1 MSKIKNNKN
10 LKYKVY
16 SLFTGAGGF
25 DIGFEEAGF
34 EVIGASDIWKESE
47 KTMKLNYPNIPF
59 ICKDIRLLTSTEILE
74 STNNV
79 FPDIIIGGP
88 PCQGFSVMGDKNSA
102 DPRNSLFE
110 SYVRL
115 VEDLNPMCFVFENV
129 KGIKTMFNGR
139 YLNMVANSF
148 ADLGYDIHLKV
159 LNSKEYGVPQS
170 RERVIIFG
178 TRLDK
183 PFNYPISNDKQ
194 IGNLTVFKNVGEA
207 INDLIEKGIEFP
219 NHIPLEHGEIVLER
233 YKLIPEGGKLPPP
246 EELPEKIRRKNFG
259 NTYVRLDR
267 KKVSATMVPGN
278 NAFPVHPVLNRSL
291 TPREAARIQS
301 FPDNHIFTGPR
312 KEQCTLVGNAVPPLM
327 AANIALAV
335 KSHIESKEK
344 DETSNH
350 LYLKKHKT
358 IELNKESNINKNS
371 KKNKLSFID
380 LFSGAG
386 GIGVGFEHAGFE
398 HVFSADFDS
407 AVARTFR
414 HNNPNIPFIEGDL
427 SHESVFNKI
436 KVDFSDKEI
445 DIIVGGPPC
454 QGFSMFGKRRFVNSK
469 DYNPHDDDRNKLI
482 FTYLEYVKHFQ
493 PKWFLMENVQG
504 LTTLDGG
511 SFLNALIIEIEKLGY
526 KNHDYK
532 IINTADY
539 GVPQK
544 RKRFILIAN
553 RTCNIIPWPKPKY
566 YEKPEDW
573 EKPYRSVGEVLL
585 GLETIKSQ
593 SKYFNHIPM
602 NHSPD
607 VVERF
612 SYIKEGC
619 KIVPDD
625 LPENLKHSRTGK
637 EIQSFS
643 KVFFRLNRNN
653 PSHTLVP
660 GHSAFPIHPW
670 LNRQLTVREAA
681 RIQTFPDNI
690 EFLGNHGQQCKQV
703 GNAFPPMAAET
714 IANSIAKAISN
725 NWNQEDTSNL
735 AYYSLIEK

>member
-1 MSKIKNNKN
+1 MRKEKNKKN
-10 LKYKVY
+10 TVY

-25 DIGFEEAGF
+25 DIGFEAAGF
-34 EVIGASDIWKESE
+34 EIIGASDIWKESE
-47 KTMKLNYPNIPF
+47 NTIKKNFPNIPF
-59 ICKDIRLLTSTEILE
+59 ICKDIRLLTSEDILK
-74 STNNV
+74 STKNIK
-79 FPDIIIGGP
+79 PDIIIGGP

-110 SYVRL
+110 SYARI
-115 VEDLNPMCFVFENV
+115 VEDLKPMCFVFENV

-159 LNSKEYGVPQS
+159 LNSKDYGVAQS
-170 RERVIIFG
+170 RERVIIVG

-183 PFNYPISNDKQ
+183 NYEYPLPNQNQ
-194 IGNLTVFKNVGEA
+194 IRNLKSYKNVGKA
-207 INDLIEKGIEFP
+207 INDLVKKNDSFP
-219 NHIPLEHGEIVLER
+219 NHIALEHGDIVLER
-233 YKLIPEGGKLPPP
+233 YKLITEGGKLPPP
-246 EELPEKIRRKNFG
+246 DELPEKIRRKNFG
-259 NTYVRLDR
+259 NTYIRLDR
-267 KKVSATMVPGN
+267 KKIASTMVPGN
-278 NAFPVHPVLNRSL
+278 NAFPVHPTLNRSL

-301 FPDNHIFTGPR
+301 FPDSHIFTGPR
-312 KEQCTLVGNAVPPLM
+312 KEQCKLVGNAVPPLM
-327 AANIALAV
+327 AANIALSL
-335 KSHIESKEK
+335 KEHIQDKTSKK
-344 DETSNH
+344 ISSH
-350 LYLKKHKT
+350 LYVKKHKK
-358 IELNKESNINKNS
+358 IEMSKEDSLKNS
-371 KKNKLSFID
+371 KKSKLSFID

-386 GIGVGFEHAGFE
+386 GIGVGFEQAGFE
-398 HVFSADFDS
+398 HIFSADFDS
-407 AVARTFR
+407 AVAETFR
-414 HNNPNIPFIEGDL
+414 HNNPKVPFIEGD
-427 SHESVFNKI
+427 I
-436 KVDFSDKEI
+436 SDKKIFNQIKKDYAEKKI

-469 DYNPHDDDRNKLI
+469 DYNPHDDSRNRLI
-482 FTYLEYVKHFQ
+482 FTYLDYVKLFK

-504 LTTLDGG
+504 ITTLDDG
-511 SFLNALIIEIEKLGY
+511 SFLKALIVEIEKLGY

-553 RTCNIIPWPKPKY
+553 RTGNIIPWPKPKY

-573 EKPYRSVGEVLL
+573 QKPYRSVGEVLL
-585 GLETIKSQ
+585 GLETKKSQ
-593 SKYFNHIPM
+593 SKFFNHSPM
-602 NHSPD
+602 NHSD
-607 VVERF
+607 NVVERF

-619 KIVPDD
+619 KIKPES
-625 LPENLKHSRTGK
+625 LPEHLKHSRTGK

-643 KVFFRLNRNN
+643 KVFFRLDRNQ

-681 RIQTFPDNI
+681 RIQTFPDTI

-725 NWNQEDTSNL
+725 NWSEDDTSNL

>member
-1 MSKIKNNKN
+1 MSKNK
-10 LKYKVY
+10 LTVY

-34 EVIGASDIWKESE
+34 EIIGASDIWKESE
-47 KTMKLNYPNIPF
+47 KTMNLNFPKMPF
-59 ICKDIRLLTSTEILE
+59 ICKDIRLLSSNEILE
-74 STNNV
+74 STKGKL
-79 FPDIIIGGP
+79 PDVIIGGP

-110 SYVRL
+110 SYARIVD
-115 VEDLNPMCFVFENV
+115 DLKPKCFVFENV

-139 YLNMVANSF
+139 YLTMVANIF

-159 LNSKEYGVPQS
+159 LNSKDYGVPQS

-178 TRLDK
+178 TRLNND
-183 PFNYPISNDKQ
+183 FNFPKVNFKS
-194 IGNLTVFKNVGEA
+194 IGKLFPCKNVGEA
-207 INDLIEKGIEFP
+207 INDLVNMDSSFP
-219 NHIPLEHGEIVLER
+219 NHIPLDHGEVVVER
-233 YKLIPEGGKLPPP
+233 YKLIKEGGKLPPP
-246 EELPEKIRRKNFG
+246 EQLPEHIRRKNFG
-259 NTYVRLDR
+259 NTYIRLHRD
-267 KKVSATMVPGN
+267 KISSTMVPGN
-278 NAFPVHPVLNRSL
+278 NAFPVHPILNRSL

-327 AANIALAV
+327 AANIA
-335 KSHIESKEK
+335 KSVIEHIFEK
-344 DETSNH
+344 STMSEN
-350 LYLKKHKT
+350 LLLKKHNKLQMN
-358 IELNKESNINKNS
+358 LNDAEKKV
-371 KKNKLSFID
+371 KKNRLSFID

-386 GIGVGFEHAGFE
+386 GIGIGFEQAGFN
-398 HVFSADFDS
+398 HVFSADFDPS
-407 AVARTFR
+407 VAKTFR
-414 HNNPNIPFIEGDL
+414 HNNLNVPFIEGDL
-427 SHESVFNKI
+427 SSVDIFNKI
-436 KVDFSDKEI
+436 KDEFGHHEI

-469 DYNPHDDDRNKLI
+469 DYNPHDDPRNKLI
-482 FTYLEYVKHFQ
+482 FTYLEYVKLFK

-504 LTTLDGG
+504 LTTLDDG
-511 SFLNALIIEIEKLGY
+511 SFLKSLLEEIEKLGY
-526 KNHDYK
+526 NNHDYK

-553 RTCNIIPWPKPKY
+553 RTGNIIPWPKPKY

-573 EKPYRSVGEVLL
+573 QKPYRSVGEVLM
-585 GLETIKSQ
+585 GLETEKSQ
-593 SKYFNHIPM
+593 QKFLNHIPM
-602 NHSPD
+602 NHSED
-607 VVERF
+607 VIERF
-612 SYIKEGC
+612 SFIEEGC
-619 KIVPDD
+619 KIDPEK
-625 LPENLKHSRTGK
+625 LPEHLKMSRMGN
-637 EIQSFS
+637 EIKSFS
-643 KVFFRLNRNN
+643 KVFFRLDRKQ

-690 EFLGNHGQQCKQV
+690 EFLGNHGRQCKQV

-714 IANSIAKAISN
+714 IANCIAKAISN
-725 NWNQEDTSNL
+725 NWNEEDTSNL
-735 AYYSLIEK
+735 AYYSIIEK

>member
-1 MSKIKNNKN
+1 MSKLKNNKK

-47 KTMKLNYPNIPF
+47 KTMNLNYPNIPF
-59 ICKDIRLLTSTEILE
+59 ICKDIRLLTSSEILE
-74 STNNV
+74 STNNI

-115 VEDLNPMCFVFENV
+115 VDDLNPLCFVFENV

-178 TRLDK
+178 TRLDNS
-183 PFNYPISNDKQ
+183 FNYPVSNDNP
-194 IGNLTVFKNVGEA
+194 IGKLKAYKNVGEA
-207 INDLIEKGIEFP
+207 INDLIKKDSKFP
-219 NHIPLEHGEIVLER
+219 NHIALDHGEIVLER

-267 KKVSATMVPGN
+267 NKVSSTMVPGN

-327 AANIALAV
+327 AANIAVAI
-335 KSHIESKEK
+335 KTHIESTEKE
-344 DETSNH
+344 EISNH
-350 LYLKKHKT
+350 LYLKKYKK
-358 IELNKESNINKNS
+358 IELSKESKIKKS

-386 GIGVGFEHAGFE
+386 GIGIGFEQAGFE

-407 AVARTFR
+407 AVAKTFR
-414 HNNPNIPFIEGDL
+414 HNNPDIPFIEGDL
-427 SHESVFNKI
+427 SDESVFNKI
-436 KVDFSDKEI
+436 KEDFSDKEI

-482 FTYLEYVKHFQ
+482 FTYLEYVKYFK

-511 SFLNALIIEIEKLGY
+511 SFLKALILEIEKLGY
-526 KNHDYK
+526 NNHDYK

-553 RTCNIIPWPKPKY
+553 RTGNIIPWPKPKY

-593 SKYFNHIPM
+593 SKYFNHTPM

-619 KIVPDD
+619 KIIPHD
-625 LPENLKHSRTGK
+625 LPEHLKHSRTGK

-725 NWNQEDTSNL
+725 NWIEDETSNL

>member
-1 MSKIKNNKN
+1 MSNNK
-10 LKYKVY
+10 LTVY

-34 EVIGASDIWKESE
+34 EIIGASDIWKESE
-47 KTMKLNYPNIPF
+47 KTMNLNFPNIPF
-59 ICKDIRLLTSTEILE
+59 ICKDIRLLSSKEILE
-74 STNNV
+74 STIGKL
-79 FPDIIIGGP
+79 PDIIIGGP

-110 SYVRL
+110 SYARIVD
-115 VEDLNPMCFVFENV
+115 DLKPKCFVFENV

-139 YLNMVANSF
+139 YLTMVANIF

-159 LNSKEYGVPQS
+159 LNSKDYGVPQS

-178 TRLDK
+178 TRLNND
-183 PFNYPISNDKQ
+183 FNFPKVNFKS
-194 IGNLTVFKNVGEA
+194 IGKLFPCKNVGEA
-207 INDLIEKGIEFP
+207 INDLINMDSSFP
-219 NHIPLEHGEIVLER
+219 NHIPLDHGEIVVER
-233 YKLIPEGGKLPPP
+233 YKLIKEGGKLPPP
-246 EELPEKIRRKNFG
+246 EQLPEHIRRKNFG
-259 NTYVRLDR
+259 NTYIRLHRD
-267 KKVSATMVPGN
+267 KISSTMVPGN
-278 NAFPVHPVLNRSL
+278 NAFPVHPILNRSL

-327 AANIALAV
+327 AANIAKSV
-335 KSHIESKEK
+335 KEHILEK
-344 DETSNH
+344 STVSEN
-350 LYLKKHKT
+350 LLLKKHNKLQMN
-358 IELNKESNINKNS
+358 LNDTEKKV
-371 KKNKLSFID
+371 KKNRLSFID

-386 GIGVGFEHAGFE
+386 GIGIGFEQAGFD
-398 HVFSADFDS
+398 HVFSADFDPS
-407 AVARTFR
+407 VAKTFC
-414 HNNPNIPFIEGDL
+414 HNNLNVPFIEGDL
-427 SHESVFNKI
+427 SSPEIFNII
-436 KVDFSDKEI
+436 KEEFGHHEI

-469 DYNPHDDDRNKLI
+469 DYNPHDDSRNKLI
-482 FTYLEYVKHFQ
+482 FTYLEYVKLFK

-504 LTTLDGG
+504 LTTLDDG
-511 SFLNALIIEIEKLGY
+511 SFLKSLLEEIEKLGY
-526 KNHDYK
+526 NNHDYK

-553 RTCNIIPWPKPKY
+553 RTGNIIPWPKPKY

-573 EKPYRSVGEVLL
+573 QKPYRSVGEVLM
-585 GLETIKSQ
+585 GLETEKSQ
-593 SKYFNHIPM
+593 QKFLNHIPM
-602 NHSPD
+602 NHSKD
-607 VVERF
+607 VIERF
-612 SYIKEGC
+612 SFIEEGC
-619 KIVPDD
+619 KIDPEK
-625 LPENLKHSRTGK
+625 LPEHLKMSRMGN
-637 EIQSFS
+637 EIKSFS
-643 KVFFRLNRNN
+643 KVFFRLDRKQ

-690 EFLGNHGQQCKQV
+690 EFLGNHGRQCKQV

-714 IANSIAKAISN
+714 IANCISKAISN
-725 NWNQEDTSNL
+725 NWNEEDTSNL
-735 AYYSLIEK
+735 AYYSIIEK

>member
-1 MSKIKNNKN
+1 MAIKKEK
-10 LKYKVY
+10 KYTVY

-34 EVIGASDIWKESE
+34 EIIGASDIWKESE
-47 KTMKLNYPNIPF
+47 KTMKLNFPNVPF
-59 ICKDIRLLTSTEILE
+59 ICKDIRLLTSKEILE
-74 STNNV
+74 STNGEY
-79 FPDIIIGGP
+79 PDVIIGGP

-110 SYVRL
+110 SYARIVD
-115 VEDLNPMCFVFENV
+115 DLKPKCFLFENV

-148 ADLGYDIHLKV
+148 ADLGFDIHLKV
-159 LNSKEYGVPQS
+159 LNSKDYGVAQS

-178 TRLDK
+178 TRLDYDY
-183 PFNYPISNDKQ
+183 NYPKVNHSS
-194 IGNLTVFKNVGEA
+194 IGRLKTYKNVGDA
-207 INDLIEKGIEFP
+207 INDLIKKDNSFP
-219 NHIPLEHGEIVLER
+219 NHIALDHGEIVVER
-233 YKLIPEGGKLPPP
+233 YKLIKEGGKLPPP

-259 NTYVRLDR
+259 NTYIRLDR
-267 KKVSATMVPGN
+267 KKISSTMVPGN
-278 NAFPVHPVLNRSL
+278 NAFPVHPILNRSL

-301 FPDNHIFTGPR
+301 FPDSHIFSGPR

-327 AANIALAV
+327 AANIALSV
-335 KSHIESKEK
+335 KVHIESKASKNE
-344 DETSNH
+344 SGH
-350 LYLKKHKT
+350 LYLKKHKK
-358 IELNKESNINKNS
+358 IQMGKDENMKIS

-380 LFSGAG
+380 LFSGVG
-386 GIGVGFEHAGFE
+386 GIGVGFEQAGFE

-407 AVARTFR
+407 AVAKTFR
-414 HNNPNIPFIEGDL
+414 NNNPNTPFIEGDI
-427 SHESVFNKI
+427 SDEKIFNQI
-436 KVDFSDKEI
+436 KKEFGDKEI

-469 DYNPHDDDRNKLI
+469 DYNPHDDSRNRLI
-482 FTYLEYVKHFQ
+482 FTYLDYVKLFK

-504 LTTLDGG
+504 ITTLDDG
-511 SFLNALIIEIEKLGY
+511 SFLKALIADIEKLGY
-526 KNHDYK
+526 NNYDYK

-553 RTCNIIPWPKPKY
+553 RTGNIIPWPKPKY

-573 EKPYRSVGEVLL
+573 QKPYRSVGEVLL
-585 GLETIKSQ
+585 GLETEKSQ
-593 SKYFNHIPM
+593 EKYFNHLPM
-602 NHSPD
+602 NHSED
-607 VVERF
+607 VIERF
-612 SYIKEGC
+612 SFIEEGC
-619 KIVPDD
+619 KIKPEK
-625 LPENLKHSRTGK
+625 LPEHLKHSRTGK

-643 KVFFRLNRNN
+643 KVFFRLDRNQ

-681 RIQTFPDNI
+681 RIQTFPDTI

-725 NWNQEDTSNL
+725 NWNEEETSNL

>member
-1 MSKIKNNKN
+1 MKEK
-10 LKYKVY
+10 KYKVY

-34 EVIGASDIWKESE
+34 EIIGASDIWKESE
-47 KTMKLNYPNIPF
+47 KTMNLNYPNIPF
-59 ICKDIRLLTSTEILE
+59 ICKDIRLLTSNEILQ

-79 FPDIIIGGP
+79 YPDVIIGGP

-115 VEDLNPMCFVFENV
+115 VDDLNPLCFVFENV

-159 LNSKEYGVPQS
+159 LNSKDYGVPQS

-178 TRLDK
+178 TRLDNS
-183 PFNYPISNDKQ
+183 FNYPVSNNNP
-194 IGNLTVFKNVGEA
+194 IGNLKAYKNVGEA
-207 INDLIEKGIEFP
+207 INDLIKKDSSFP
-219 NHIPLEHGEIVLER
+219 NHIPLDHGEIVLER

-267 KKVSATMVPGN
+267 QKVSSTMVPGN

-301 FPDNHIFTGPR
+301 FPDDHVFTGPR

-327 AANIALAV
+327 AANIALTV
-335 KSHIESKEK
+335 KSHIESTKKE
-344 DETSNH
+344 ETSNH
-350 LYLKKHKT
+350 LYLKKFKK
-358 IELNKESNINKNS
+358 IELSKKSNKKNN

-386 GIGVGFEHAGFE
+386 GIGVGFEQAGFE

-407 AVARTFR
+407 AVAKTFR
-414 HNNPNIPFIEGDL
+414 HNNPDIPFIEGDL
-427 SHESVFNKI
+427 SDEFIFNKI
-436 KVDFSDKEI
+436 KNDFSDKEI

-469 DYNPHDDDRNKLI
+469 DYNPHEDDRNKLI
-482 FTYLEYVKHFQ
+482 FTYLEYVKYFK

-511 SFLNALIIEIEKLGY
+511 SFLKALIKEIEDLGY
-526 KNHDYK
+526 NNHDYK

-553 RTCNIIPWPKPKY
+553 RTGNIIPWPKPKY
-566 YEKPEDW
+566 YENPEDW
-573 EKPYRSVGEVLL
+573 EKPYRTVGEVLI
-585 GLETIKSQ
+585 GLETVKSQ

-602 NHSPD
+602 NHSED

-612 SYIKEGC
+612 SFIKEGC
-619 KIVPDD
+619 KINPEE
-625 LPENLKHSRTGK
+625 LPEHLKYSRTGK

-643 KVFFRLNRNN
+643 KVFFRLDRNK

-725 NWNQEDTSNL
+725 NWIEDETSNL
-735 AYYSLIEK
+735 AYYSLIDK

>member
-1 MSKIKNNKN
+1 MSKLKKSKD

-34 EVIGASDIWKESE
+34 EIIGASDIWKESE

-59 ICKDIRLLTSTEILE
+59 ICKDIRLLTSNEILE

-79 FPDIIIGGP
+79 SPDIIIGGP

-110 SYVRL
+110 SYARIVD
-115 VEDLNPMCFVFENV
+115 DLKPMCFVFENV
-129 KGIKTMFNGR
+129 KGIKSMFNGR

-148 ADLGYDIHLKV
+148 ADIGYDIHLKV
-159 LNSKEYGVPQS
+159 LNSKNYGVPQS

-178 TRLDK
+178 TRLEK
-183 PFNYPISNDKQ
+183 PYNYPISNNKK
-194 IGNLTVFKNVGEA
+194 IGILKPMKNVGEA
-207 INDLIEKGIEFP
+207 INDLVDFDDKFP
-219 NHIPLEHGEIVLER
+219 NHIALDHGEIVLER
-233 YKLIPEGGKLPPP
+233 YKLIIEGGKLPPP

-267 KKVSATMVPGN
+267 NKVSPTMVPGN
-278 NAFPVHPVLNRSL
+278 NAFPVHPVLHRSL

-301 FPDNHIFTGPR
+301 FPDSHIFTGPR

-327 AANIALAV
+327 AANIALSV
-335 KSHIESKEK
+335 LKHIETDDLQEV
-344 DETSNH
+344 SND
-350 LYLKKHKT
+350 LYLKKHKK
-358 IELNKESNINKNS
+358 IEPKEENILKNNKKT
-371 KKNKLSFID
+371 KLTFID

-386 GIGVGFEHAGFE
+386 GIGVGFEQAGFE

-407 AVARTFR
+407 AVAKTFE

-427 SHESVFNKI
+427 SDENVFNDI
-436 KVDFSDKEI
+436 KERFSGKEI

-469 DYNPHDDDRNKLI
+469 DYNVHDDDRNKLI
-482 FTYLEYVKHFQ
+482 FTYLDYVKHFK

-511 SFLNALIIEIEKLGY
+511 SFLKALIIEIEKLGY
-526 KNHDYK
+526 NNHDYK

-544 RKRFILIAN
+544 RKRFVLIAN
-553 RTCNIIPWPKPKY
+553 RTGNIIPWPKPKY

-585 GLETIKSQ
+585 GLETMKSQ
-593 SKYFNHIPM
+593 SKYFNHLPM

-619 KIVPDD
+619 KISPEE
-625 LPENLKHSRTGK
+625 LPEHLKYSRTGK

-643 KVFFRLNRNN
+643 KVFFRLDRDK

-681 RIQTFPDNI
+681 RIQTFPDSI

-725 NWNQEDTSNL
+725 NWMEEETSNL

>member
-1 MSKIKNNKN
+1 MSKLKKNKE

-34 EVIGASDIWKESE
+34 EIIGASDIWKESE

-59 ICKDIRLLTSTEILE
+59 ICKDIRLLTSNEILE

-110 SYVRL
+110 SYARIVD
-115 VEDLNPMCFVFENV
+115 DLKPMCFVFENV
-129 KGIKTMFNGR
+129 KGIKSMFNGR

-148 ADLGYDIHLKV
+148 ADIGYDIHLKV
-159 LNSKEYGVPQS
+159 LNSKNYGVPQS

-178 TRLDK
+178 TKLEK
-183 PFNYPISNDKQ
+183 PYNYPELNYKN
-194 IGNLTVFKNVGEA
+194 IGILKPMKNVGEA
-207 INDLIEKGIEFP
+207 INDLIDFDDKFP
-219 NHIPLEHGEIVLER
+219 NHIALDHGEIVLER
-233 YKLIPEGGKLPPP
+233 YKLIIEGGKLPPP

-267 KKVSATMVPGN
+267 NKVSPTMVPGN
-278 NAFPVHPVLNRSL
+278 NAFPVHPILHRSL

-301 FPDNHIFTGPR
+301 FPDSHIFTGPR

-327 AANIALAV
+327 AANIALSV
-335 KSHIESKEK
+335 LKHIEADNLE
-344 DETSNH
+344 EVSND
-350 LYLKKHKT
+350 LFLKKHKK
-358 IELNKESNINKNS
+358 IEPKEDNILKNN
-371 KKNKLSFID
+371 KKNKLTFID

-386 GIGVGFEHAGFE
+386 GIGVGFEQAGFE
-398 HVFSADFDS
+398 HVFSADFDQS
-407 AVARTFR
+407 VAKTFK

-427 SHESVFNKI
+427 SDKKIFNDI
-436 KVDFSDKEI
+436 KDRFSSKEI

-469 DYNPHDDDRNKLI
+469 DYNVHDDDRNKLI
-482 FTYLEYVKHFQ
+482 FTYLDYVKHFK

-511 SFLNALIIEIEKLGY
+511 SFLKALIIEIEKLGY
-526 KNHDYK
+526 NNHDYK

-544 RKRFILIAN
+544 RKRFVLIAN
-553 RTCNIIPWPKPKY
+553 RTGNIIPWPKPKY

-585 GLETIKSQ
+585 GLETTKSQ
-593 SKYFNHIPM
+593 NKYFNHTPM
-602 NHSPD
+602 NHSAD

-619 KIVPDD
+619 KIIPEE
-625 LPENLKHSRTGK
+625 LPEHLKHSRTGK

-643 KVFFRLNRNN
+643 KVFFRLDRDK

-725 NWNQEDTSNL
+725 NWMEEETSNL

>member
-1 MSKIKNNKN
+1 MNKLKKSKD

-34 EVIGASDIWKESE
+34 EIIGASDIWKESE

-59 ICKDIRLLTSTEILE
+59 ICKDIRLLTSSEILE
-74 STNNV
+74 STDNV
-79 FPDIIIGGP
+79 SPDIIIGGP

-110 SYVRL
+110 SYARI
-115 VEDLNPMCFVFENV
+115 VEDLKPMCFVFENV
-129 KGIKTMFNGR
+129 KGIKSMFNGR

-148 ADLGYDIHLKV
+148 ADIGYDIHLKV
-159 LNSKEYGVPQS
+159 LNSKNYGVPQS

-178 TRLDK
+178 TRLEK
-183 PFNYPISNDKQ
+183 PYNYPELNNKK
-194 IGNLTVFKNVGEA
+194 IGILKPMKNVGEA
-207 INDLIEKGIEFP
+207 INDLVDFDDKFP
-219 NHIPLEHGEIVLER
+219 NHIALDHGEIVLER
-233 YKLIPEGGKLPPP
+233 YKLIKEGGKLPPP
-246 EELPEKIRRKNFG
+246 EELPERIRRKNFG

-267 KKVSATMVPGN
+267 NKLSPTMVPGN
-278 NAFPVHPVLNRSL
+278 NAFPVHPVLHRSL

-301 FPDNHIFTGPR
+301 FPDSHIFTGPR

-327 AANIALAV
+327 AANIALSV
-335 KSHIESKEK
+335 LKHIKTDDLEEV
-344 DETSNH
+344 SND
-350 LYLKKHKT
+350 LYLKKHNKIEQKEDNILKNNKKT
-358 IELNKESNINKNS
+358 
-371 KKNKLSFID
+371 KLTFID

-386 GIGVGFEHAGFE
+386 GIGVGFEQAGFE

-407 AVARTFR
+407 AVAKTFE

-427 SHESVFNKI
+427 SDEKVFNDI
-436 KVDFSDKEI
+436 KERFSGKEI

-469 DYNPHDDDRNKLI
+469 DYNVHDDDRNKLI
-482 FTYLEYVKHFQ
+482 FTYLEYVKHFK

-511 SFLNALIIEIEKLGY
+511 SFLKALIIEIEKLGY
-526 KNHDYK
+526 NNHDYK

-544 RKRFILIAN
+544 RKRFVLIAN
-553 RTCNIIPWPKPKY
+553 RTGNIIPWPKPKY

-593 SKYFNHIPM
+593 SKYFNHTPM
-602 NHSPD
+602 NHSAD

-619 KIVPDD
+619 KIIPDE
-625 LPENLKHSRTGK
+625 LPEHLKLSRTGK

-643 KVFFRLNRNN
+643 KVFFRLDRDN

-670 LNRQLTVREAA
+670 LHRQLTVREAA

-725 NWNQEDTSNL
+725 NWMEEDTSNL